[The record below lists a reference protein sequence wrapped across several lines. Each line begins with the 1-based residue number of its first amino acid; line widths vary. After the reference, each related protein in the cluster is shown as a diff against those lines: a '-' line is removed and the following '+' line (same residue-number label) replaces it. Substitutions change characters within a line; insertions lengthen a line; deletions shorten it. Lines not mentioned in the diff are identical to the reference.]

1 LKKIEPKL
9 LKRRMLLF
17 LGAIVVPCLVLV
29 ALGVRMIVQEEQLR
43 VQRAEEERQRR
54 LDRVEQE
61 LLSRLERLK
70 LDPAVTSYLR
80 PPETVVLV
88 CRVRDERLFLPWDV
102 NPDAQNFREWIGS
115 APFAGLMQQAA
126 HEEHVTGKLDTAVR
140 FYRQALTSASQPAA
154 QVYARLSL
162 ARALIKMDQRE
173 QGFAEYGRI
182 LDSPPDMVDEHGIP
196 LALYAAPPLLDTG
209 IRQKETLA
217 LVRECLDRSY
227 KLPPAALYF
236 LRDLAE
242 RLKAQVVG
250 DEISNLIRDCEQ
262 AEALER
268 DFSRILALSAQ
279 VPEPMWVA
287 YGEPV
292 WLIGVATQTGSTDPV
307 AIVVNA
313 SKIFE
318 DGNAFSYPVELAGRE
333 EGETLGEHFP
343 GLRVVIPTVVE
354 NDGALRT
361 AFFLTALGI
370 VITMTLL
377 AGYLLMRDVR
387 RELRLAEMRSQF
399 VSAVSHELKTPL
411 TAIRVFAESM
421 RMDEEMERPTQ
432 QEYLDIILQESG
444 RLGKLVDNVLEFAR
458 VEHGGKDYRMEP
470 VLLAEAVKA
479 AARIMK
485 YPLEQAGF
493 RLELVL
499 DHDLP
504 PVVADRDAIEQAI
517 LNLLNNAI
525 KYSGESREVALR
537 LFREDSFV
545 TIQVTDHG
553 VGIPREEQKRIFER
567 FYRVSSSE
575 NRHIAGAGLGLTLV
589 EHIAR
594 AHGGSIRVESKAG
607 EGSTFTLR
615 LPLENTP

>member
-1 LKKIEPKL
+1 
-9 LKRRMLLF
+9 MLLF
-17 LGAIVVPCLVLV
+17 LCAIVAPCLVLV
-29 ALGVRMIVQEEQLR
+29 ALGVRMIAQEKQLR
-43 VQRAEEERQRR
+43 VQHAEEEQQRR
-54 LDRVEQE
+54 VDRVEQE

-70 LDPAVTSYLR
+70 LDPAVASSEHT
-80 PPETVVLV
+80 PEDVVLV
-88 CRVRDERLFLPWDV
+88 GKVQDAKLFLPWDV
-102 NPDAQNFREWIGS
+102 NPDAQNFLKWIES
-115 APFAGLMQQAA
+115 SPFADLIQQAA
-126 HEEHVTGKLDTAVR
+126 HEEHIAGKPDAAVR
-140 FYRQALTSASQPAA
+140 FYREALTSTSQPAA

-162 ARALIKMDQRE
+162 ARALIKMDKRE
-173 QGFAEYGRI
+173 EGFTEYGRI
-182 LDSPPDMVDEHGIP
+182 LDMPPDMVDENGIP
-196 LALYAAPPLLDTG
+196 LALYAAPPLLDAE

-217 LVRECLDRSY
+217 LVRECTDRSY
-227 KLPPAALYF
+227 KLPPAALYL

-242 RLKAQVVG
+242 RLKAQNVI
-250 DEISNLIRDCEQ
+250 DTIANLIRDCEQ
-262 AEALER
+262 AEALQK

-279 VPEPMWVA
+279 VPEPLWVA
-287 YGEPV
+287 YGKPV
-292 WLIGVATQTGSTDPV
+292 WLVGIEAQTGSADSA

-318 DGNAFSYPVELAGRE
+318 YGNAFSYPVKLIGGE
-333 EGETLGEHFP
+333 EGEILGEHFP
-343 GLRVVIPTVVE
+343 GLRVAIPTVVE

-370 VITMTLL
+370 VVTLTLL

-387 RELRLAEMRSQF
+387 RELRLAKMRSQF

-458 VEHGGKDYRMEP
+458 VEHGEKDYQMEP
-470 VLLAEAVKA
+470 VRLVEAVEA

-485 YPLEQAGF
+485 YPLEQSGF
-493 RLELVL
+493 RLKLTL
-499 DHDLP
+499 DQDLP
-504 PVVADRDAIEQAI
+504 PVVADRDAMEQAI

-525 KYSGESREVALR
+525 KYSGESREVALH

-589 EHIAR
+589 EHIAK
-594 AHGGSIRVESKAG
+594 AHGGSIEVESRAG

-615 LPLENTP
+615 LPLENTS